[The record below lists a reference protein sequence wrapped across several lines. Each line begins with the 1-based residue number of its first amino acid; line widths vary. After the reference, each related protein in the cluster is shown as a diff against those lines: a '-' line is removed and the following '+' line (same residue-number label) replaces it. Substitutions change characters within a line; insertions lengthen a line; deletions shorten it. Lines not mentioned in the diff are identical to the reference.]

1 MAVLMGGGEDGD
13 RAEDDDMSE
22 EKLLRA
28 LMAAQ
33 DKG

>member
-1 MAVLMGGGEDGD
+1 MSGEADKPL
-13 RAEDDDMSE
+13 EDDMSE

-33 DKG
+33 GQG